1 MRLASTATTEHL
13 DVLIVGAGLSGIGA
27 AHHLQQQRPRD
38 NWAIVEARESIGGTW
53 DLFRYPGIRSDSDM
67 HTLGYRFRPWVEQK
81 AIADGDSILRYVR
94 ETARQAGID
103 EKIRFDRRVVAASW
117 SSADAIWTVTVE
129 SGAGERETITC
140 SFLWMCSGYYRYDQG
155 YTPEFA
161 GIRRFGGEVI
171 HPQHWPEDLDY
182 AGKRVVVI
190 GSGATAVTLVPAM
203 AEDAAKVT
211 MLQRSPT
218 YIVSVPGED
227 AIANW
232 LRRAVGERRAYA
244 LVRWKN
250 VGLQSFFYR
259 LSRRRPKLMRNV
271 IRRGVVRALPPG
283 YDVDT
288 HFNPRYNP
296 WDQRVCLVPDSDL
309 FKSLTDG
316 SAEIVTDTIKSF
328 DQGGIEL
335 ESGRRLEADVVVTAT
350 GLNLLFLGGT
360 QLSIDGEEVDLG
372 RRFTYKGMM
381 LSGVP
386 NFAFTIGYTN
396 ASWTLKA
403 DLVAEYTCR
412 LLNHMEASG
421 YDVCAPEV
429 SDPALGE
436 EPLLDFTSG
445 YVLRSI
451 AELPKQG
458 SKEPWKLRQNYPVD
472 LRSLRRGPVDDQMR
486 FGRAAEQAI
495 NSSESAQSDSALAES
510 SV

>member
-1 MRLASTATTEHL
+1 MRLASTTEHL

-38 NWAIVEARESIGGTW
+38 SWAIVEAREAIGGTW

-94 ETARQAGID
+94 ETAREAGID
-103 EKIRFDRRVVAASW
+103 QKIRFDRRVVGASW
-117 SSADAIWTVTVE
+117 SSAEALWTVTLE
-129 SGAGERETITC
+129 SGAGERETVSC

-155 YTPEFA
+155 YTPEFP
-161 GIRRFGGEVI
+161 GIERFGGEVI
-171 HPQHWPEDLDY
+171 HPQHWPEDADY

-190 GSGATAVTLVPAM
+190 GSGATAVTLVPAL
-203 AEDAAKVT
+203 AEKAAKVT

-227 AIANW
+227 ALANW
-232 LRRAVGERRAYA
+232 LRKVIGERRAYSA
-244 LVRWKN
+244 IRWKN
-250 VGLQSFFYR
+250 VVLQSFFYR
-259 LSRRRPKLMRNV
+259 LSRRRPRLMKNV
-271 IRRGVVRALPPG
+271 IRRGVVKALPPG
-283 YDVDT
+283 FDVDT
-288 HFNPRYNP
+288 HFSPRYNP

-316 SAEIVTDTIKSF
+316 GAEIVTDRIASF
-328 DQGGIEL
+328 DETGIEL
-335 ESGRRLEADVVVTAT
+335 ESGRHLDADVVVTAT
-350 GLNLLFLGGT
+350 GLNLQFLGGT
-360 QLSIDGEEVDLG
+360 TVEIDGEPADLAH
-372 RRFTYKGMM
+372 RLTYKGMM

-386 NFAFTIGYTN
+386 NLVFTIGYTN

-412 LLNHMEASG
+412 LLSHMEASG

-429 SDPALGE
+429 DDPALGE
-436 EPLLDFTSG
+436 EPLLDFNSG

-451 AELPKQG
+451 ADLPKQG
-458 SKEPWKLRQNYPVD
+458 SKEPWKLRQNYPLD
-472 LRSLRRGPVDDQMR
+472 LRSLRHGPVDDSMR

-495 NSSESAQSDSALAES
+495 NSGEPAQGGPALAGS
-510 SV
+510 SA